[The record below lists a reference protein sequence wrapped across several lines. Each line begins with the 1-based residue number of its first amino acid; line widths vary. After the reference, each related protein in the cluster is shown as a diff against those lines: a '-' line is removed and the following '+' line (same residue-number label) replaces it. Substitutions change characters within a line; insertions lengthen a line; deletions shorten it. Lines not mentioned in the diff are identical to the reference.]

1 MLLTTEQS
9 LWSTLAFFLKERMSI
24 GVYLQTTLGEAFS
37 SRIYMLLKL
46 LGFRLLV
53 SSFELETLRRLA
65 IGRESLPGAVQVKL
79 AEFLCQLHWFSHY
92 PLYLIVVT
100 KLQKQKLGL
109 MTEEPVLHQ
118 PRCRFLQAL
127 SLSLGFCLVLVP
139 G

>member
-1 MLLTTEQS
+1 
-9 LWSTLAFFLKERMSI
+9 
-24 GVYLQTTLGEAFS
+24 
-37 SRIYMLLKL
+37 MLLKL

-79 AEFLCQLHWFSHY
+79 AEFLCQLHWSSHY

-109 MTEEPVLHQ
+109 MTEEPALHQ

-139 G
+139 GYVTLHPDILSIWSHNKLVYRIPYWPLLFTCCQPC